1 MKNEKDISSNPNEN
15 FDIYRPRKKPVT
27 FRIDLDNLLWLKG
40 EKEKGYQTRLN
51 EVIRWA
57 RNNGCPINEL

>member
-1 MKNEKDISSNPNEN
+1 MKDETNLHSNPDKN

-40 EKEKGYQTRLN
+40 SNQKGYQTRLN

-57 RNNGCPINEL
+57 RNNGCPIKDM